1 MGVAIVMFIVT
12 FIDHFI
18 DHGVTSYLVLCQH

>member
-1 MGVAIVMFIVT
+1 MDVAIVMFIVT